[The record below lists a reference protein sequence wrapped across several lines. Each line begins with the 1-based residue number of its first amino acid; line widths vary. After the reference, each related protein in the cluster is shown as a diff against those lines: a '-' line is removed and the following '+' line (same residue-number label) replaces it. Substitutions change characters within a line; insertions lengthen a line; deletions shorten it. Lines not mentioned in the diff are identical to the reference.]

1 MPSLLQYQAD
11 LVLGSITV
19 WYSPHNSDNPEDMDV
34 WLPSRIAEAHRSRVC
49 QEGLADIEERIR
61 TAQCYDALDAI
72 RHALTVK
79 SRMIMFKNKNVRRQ
93 RDGLHSRSVIDR
105 VHEKA
110 REQAAKYRTSQEAK
124 YALCGEGPWEEVL
137 RVLLDGDV
145 RGYQDKNALRVRKGR
160 PGTLEDEQ
168 VEAAE
173 GSGSA
178 GGAEDAEMED
188 GSGIPLWE
196 EERHRRDGTGET
208 CRTLSWIWTTKSRT
222 PNEDDETDDV
232 LRSEWAKSRARANR
246 CKEEV
251 LLLKEEMRRVLVFLE
266 WKSEWWLQWQGLR
279 KGLPQDLDEGLKAF
293 ALGQA
298 DLQKRLASHF
308 REIWRGSPDNGVDNP
323 DDDDDDD
330 GDGDG
335 DDDENEC
342 KGDSGPEEDEGD
354 D

>member
-1 MPSLLQYQAD
+1 MPGLLQYQAD
-11 LVLGSITV
+11 LASGSITAR
-19 WYSPHNSDNPEDMDV
+19 YSPKNLDNPEDVDI
-34 WLPSRIAEAHRSRVC
+34 WLPSRIAEAHRLRVC
-49 QEGLADIEERIR
+49 REGLVDIEDRIR

-79 SRMIMFKNKNVRRQ
+79 SRMVMFKNKNVRGQ
-93 RDGLHSRSVIDR
+93 RDGLRSRSVIDR
-105 VHEKA
+105 IHEKV
-110 REQAAKYRTSQEAK
+110 REQATKYRTAREAK

-168 VEAAE
+168 VEVAGA
-173 GSGSA
+173 SA
-178 GGAEDAEMED
+178 IENAGEMED

-196 EERHRRDGTGET
+196 EERDRRDGTGET
-208 CRTLSWIWTTKSRT
+208 RRTLSWIWTTKSRT
-222 PNEDDETDDV
+222 LSEDDKTDDI

-266 WKSEWWLQWQGLR
+266 WKSDWWLQRQSLREGLPLDLGEGLR
-279 KGLPQDLDEGLKAF
+279 AF
-293 ALGQA
+293 SLGQS

-308 REIWRGSPDNGVDNP
+308 QTIWLGALDSDNDDDDDE

-330 GDGDG
+330 GGSECERDLEFGGD
-335 DDDENEC
+335 
-342 KGDSGPEEDEGD
+342 DEGD